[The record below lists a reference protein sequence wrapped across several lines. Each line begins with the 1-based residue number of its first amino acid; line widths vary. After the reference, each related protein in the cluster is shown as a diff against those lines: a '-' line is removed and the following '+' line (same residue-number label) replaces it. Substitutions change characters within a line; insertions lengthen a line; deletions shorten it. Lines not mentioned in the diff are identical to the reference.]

1 MTFLI
6 KTVRTT
12 LAVNLKSV
20 KNLEKIHFGLVVL
33 CIFQQKLLNVATYL
47 LYGMPRHSSML
58 VLGNRLLL
66 KQIIPQIKIHL
77 NLPVS

>member
-20 KNLEKIHFGLVVL
+20 KILEQIYFGLVVY
-33 CIFQQKLLNVATYL
+33 VY
-47 LYGMPRHSSML
+47 
-58 VLGNRLLL
+58 
-66 KQIIPQIKIHL
+66 IPTKIT
-77 NLPVS
+77 